1 MICVIS
7 PSKTMN
13 FNRKLAIDEYSIP
26 EFLEEADEISSILKQ
41 YSPQDL
47 CELMSISKELGEK
60 NFFRFQNWSK
70 DIDQSTNQAIIAF
83 TGDVYRGINVQEFE
97 KEDYLFAQE
106 HLRILSGLYGLLKP
120 LDLIKPYRLE
130 MGIKVNNNMGNNLY
144 RFWKHKLTLNLLE
157 QLQGQRTKV
166 LINLASE
173 EYSKAIEFKKLAP
186 GITAIAPIFKEY
198 RGGKYKV
205 IAIYAK
211 KARGL
216 MTSYIIKNRIE
227 NLEELKNFNLEGYEY
242 NEVLS
247 SKGEFIFTRNQ
258 RE

>member
-1 MICVIS
+1 MICIIS
-7 PSKTMN
+7 PSKTMD
-13 FNRKLAIDEYSIP
+13 FERKFAIGEYSIP
-26 EFLEEADEISSILKQ
+26 EFLEEAHEISSILKQ
-41 YSPQDL
+41 YSPEDL
-47 CELMSISKELGEK
+47 CELMGISKELGEK

-70 DIDQSTNQAIIAF
+70 DIDQSTKQAIIAF
-83 TGDVYRGINVQEFE
+83 TGDVYRGINVQDFG

-130 MGIKVNNNMGNNLY
+130 MGIKVKNNMGDNLY
-144 RFWKHKLTLNLLE
+144 SFWKHKLTLNLLE
-157 QLQGQRTKV
+157 QLQRQSAKV
-166 LINLASE
+166 LVNLASE
-173 EYSKAIEFKKLAP
+173 EYSKAIDFKKLTP
-186 GITAIAPIFKEY
+186 GITTIAPIFKEY

-211 KARGL
+211 RARGL
-216 MTSYIIKNRIE
+216 MASYIIKNRIE